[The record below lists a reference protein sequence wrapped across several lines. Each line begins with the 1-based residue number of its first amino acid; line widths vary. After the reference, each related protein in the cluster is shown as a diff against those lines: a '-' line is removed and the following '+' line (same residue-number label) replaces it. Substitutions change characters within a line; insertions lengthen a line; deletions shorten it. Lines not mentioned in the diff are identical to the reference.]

1 MTKHGRKEQ
10 KRSQDYCGVL
20 AVMSAKLMVERRLG
34 GVTGIASVG
43 LKRCQATAGKG
54 ASLMSF
60 LVMDFTVEPEVGVI
74 LRSLKLLRQ
83 CMFQDLRGESSW
95 VRTQTS
101 RRRRNITGEKIG
113 QNIAKGLDHTFSW
126 IICGPS

>member
-54 ASLMSF
+54 GIF
-60 LVMDFTVEPEVGVI
+60 NEF
-74 LRSLKLLRQ
+74 
-83 CMFQDLRGESSW
+83 
-95 VRTQTS
+95 
-101 RRRRNITGEKIG
+101 
-113 QNIAKGLDHTFSW
+113 FSH
-126 IICGPS
+126 GFHSGA